1 MIIVIRVAANEG
13 TKFYP
18 QVFLDECLC
27 SNKFYTLI
35 ELMSLKELMLL
46 KQVHQKSAIFVTTV
60 LFSIKGLSFNYMA
73 VKNVMMYW
81 WYLRTLWI
89 FLFLILTVLIIAVLS
104 TELVHILYILD
115 IPYICQNEVVNLLQK
130 SDLNKKCLKIVKNV
144 SVYIKICKRILTFDE
159 IKTG

>member
-1 MIIVIRVAANEG
+1 M
-13 TKFYP
+13 
-18 QVFLDECLC
+18 
-27 SNKFYTLI
+27 
-35 ELMSLKELMLL
+35 
-46 KQVHQKSAIFVTTV
+46 
-60 LFSIKGLSFNYMA
+60 
-73 VKNVMMYW
+73 
-81 WYLRTLWI
+81 
-89 FLFLILTVLIIAVLS
+89 LIIAVLS